1 MQVSNPFSRPAN
13 QDRKY
18 FPLGDCPAR
27 PAAEYFATA
36 AGLDS
41 EQVFRDA
48 TAELSGEQE
57 IEDALVKLMP
67 NRWLALEYMRWRLG
81 MKK

>member
-1 MQVSNPFSRPAN
+1 MQVYVPFARPAN

-18 FPLGDCPAR
+18 FPLGSCTAR

-36 AGLDS
+36 AGLAN
-41 EQVFRDA
+41 EQVIRDA
-48 TAELSGEQE
+48 IAGLSSERE
-57 IEDALVKLMP
+57 IEDALVKLL
-67 NRWLALEYMRWRLG
+67 RDHWLALEYMRWRLR